1 MGTSEVLQ
9 GGLSASSFELSLDG
23 AIDRGP
29 GDVEKL
35 AEFCCGMQAG
45 GVQLQ
50 QMSLL
55 GVGQFRLFSAKA
67 PLGLGDLHA
76 FTCSGAN

>member
-1 MGTSEVLQ
+1 
-9 GGLSASSFELSLDG
+9 
-23 AIDRGP
+23 
-29 GDVEKL
+29 
-35 AEFCCGMQAG
+35 
-45 GVQLQ
+45 VQLQ